1 MLPSAENTAELRGQ
15 SRQILTPGRSTRYLP
30 PTSRRQNSDNRSITV
45 KYAVLIPSPRTRRT
59 KRKTK
64 RTEAICRETRLKR
77 PTNDRRRNLQ
87 PGHDAGIQQPC
98 ILPQLQEPT
107 AKTNAIKASKTK
119 TNAAKCYTKSF
130 KKSRRRGSFTAPSV
144 FSKLLRGKKKGGGLR
159 HTCKRK
165 RYRDISC
172 IRPQACLPV
181 APSPLPSN
189 GAVDILVFLPTFLF
203 YFP

>member
-119 TNAAKCYTKSF
+119 TN
-130 KKSRRRGSFTAPSV
+130 SV
-144 FSKLLRGKKKGGGLR
+144 NVTRKVKKKAEEEALLPPACSPNYSRKKKRGGG
-159 HTCKRK
+159 CDIPVKE
-165 RYRDISC
+165 RDIEIYRASAPK
-172 IRPQACLPV
+172 RAFPWRLRLFPQT
-181 APSPLPSN
+181 
-189 GAVDILVFLPTFLF
+189 GQ
-203 YFP
+203 